1 MSMNFAESK
10 KMVDLCRY
18 CTIDKGSTIVPLL
31 LGETGIGKTE
41 LVREYCEEKG
51 LDLIVLHMSQMEP
64 SDFNGLFKVNKFGK
78 TDICSPSW
86 LPWLTVEEFED
97 IKKNQNLSEEELKKL
112 EKGVINPKGG
122 IVFFDEVNRGHED
135 IRQSMYQLIN
145 ERRTNHYDLPKNYT
159 IVAAANPT
167 DGYETYE
174 FDKALINRFAW
185 IDFQP
190 SAKESA
196 TYLAQKYP
204 NSIFAPWILMN
215 EEMLEISPSQTNSA
229 FDNSMDDKK
238 SFSPRIVENL
248 MILSIVLE
256 ERGEKTSFK
265 NKVYRSIAPKGKVDS
280 MLQWDAEAKNLISID
295 DVLSGKGKEEVES
308 YIKKQRMDLISVLTQ
323 RLSQFFT
330 SYEFSAPRTEKEDAM
345 VKNLFDF
352 LHAVPREMAFVFIN
366 GVTTQYYETK
376 DGKRYKKQQAGCS
389 LKINEHSLLTQPEFT
404 AVGKEKYD
412 FYEFGSLVKDVKNIA
427 MKTK

>member
-1 MSMNFAESK
+1 
-10 KMVDLCRY
+10 
-18 CTIDKGSTIVPLL
+18 
-31 LGETGIGKTE
+31 
-41 LVREYCEEKG
+41 
-51 LDLIVLHMSQMEP
+51 
-64 SDFNGLFKVNKFGK
+64 
-78 TDICSPSW
+78 
-86 LPWLTVEEFED
+86 
-97 IKKNQNLSEEELKKL
+97 
-112 EKGVINPKGG
+112 
-122 IVFFDEVNRGHED
+122 
-135 IRQSMYQLIN
+135 MYQLIN
-145 ERRTNHYDLPKNYT
+145 ERRTNHYNLPKNYT

-265 NKVYRSIAPKGKVDS
+265 NKVYRAIAPKGKVDA
-280 MLQWDAEAKNLISID
+280 MLQWDAEAKNLISVD
-295 DVLSGKGKEEVES
+295 DVLSGKGKEEVDS

-330 SYEFSAPRTEKEDAM
+330 SYEFSVPRTAKEDAM

-376 DGKRYKKQQAGCS
+376 DGKRYEKQQEGSS

-412 FYEFGSLVKDVKNIA
+412 FYMVKNMHQLFLQVTKEGAKDTTETFENMLSDIDILVEGVYRDRTDRANFHKQFLTFGIA
-427 MKTK
+427 LYGMVALIQLLIGQETYISMIDNTLIRILIHGIVIINSYFLLSGEKYYNENVGAE